1 MCSASQDFSIY
12 DNLCTCGASIPP
24 SLAKREQRPERI
36 QMAKFLDHSLHQ
48 KWVTKR
54 DKPAPTYCCS
64 PDIGWEK
71 LGSDNIHECKVCCS
85 KEFSCKKTQ
94 ILNIL
99 RISDPDIFERGESHR
114 QGQMPFDSLSLEDS
128 RLLQNRKEPPSEGK
142 PQREGVWYGRRIVVL
157 FRKKNLSPAPGIKKK
172 NKNEIGRDFN

>member
-1 MCSASQDFSIY
+1 MCSAPHISEDFFTIATWI
-12 DNLCTCGASIPP
+12 NLCTCGASIPP
-24 SLAKREQRPERI
+24 SLAKREQRPERV
-36 QMAKFLDHSLHQ
+36 QLAKFLDHSLHQ

-94 ILNIL
+94 ILNIFENIGSEAFWKGK
-99 RISDPDIFERGESHR
+99 ISPTRANAVWLTEPWGLAAAPKQERAAMRR
-114 QGQMPFDSLSLEDS
+114 QTTKRG
-128 RLLQNRKEPPSEGK
+128 RLVWEKNRCF
-142 PQREGVWYGRRIVVL
+142 V
-157 FRKKNLSPAPGIKKK
+157 
-172 NKNEIGRDFN
+172 

>member
-1 MCSASQDFSIY
+1 MWGAPHISEDFFTIATWI
-12 DNLCTCGASIPP
+12 NLCTCGASIPP

-36 QMAKFLDHSLHQ
+36 QLAKFLDHSLHQ

-85 KEFSCKKTQ
+85 KEFSCNFF
-94 ILNIL
+94 LNIL

-114 QGQMPFDSLSLEDS
+114 QGQMPFDSLSLEDL
-128 RLLQNRKEPPSEGK
+128 RLLQNRKELPSEGK
-142 PQREGVWYGRRIVVL
+142 PQTEVVWWGRRIVVL
-157 FRKKNLSPAPGIKKK
+157 FRM
-172 NKNEIGRDFN
+172 E

>member
-1 MCSASQDFSIY
+1 MQCTTHLTRLFQHGNLDQSMTIY
-12 DNLCTCGASIPP
+12 VPV
-24 SLAKREQRPERI
+24 EQVSHPAWQKGSRDLKGYNQSSCWIIAYTKNGLRKERC
-36 QMAKFLDHSLHQ
+36 
-48 KWVTKR
+48 
-54 DKPAPTYCCS
+54 PTYCCS

-99 RISDPDIFERGESHR
+99 RIPDPELFERGESHR
-114 QGQMPFDSLSLEDS
+114 QGQMPFDSLSLEDL

-142 PQREGVWYGRRIVVL
+142 PRTEGV
-157 FRKKNLSPAPGIKKK
+157 
-172 NKNEIGRDFN
+172 